1 MFAWWLRRKRDKIL
15 ERAFPDAWKAILQKN
30 VPYVR
35 SLDEEE
41 VARLQDLV
49 QVFVS
54 EKIFV
59 GCGGL
64 QIDDEIRVTIAA
76 SACILLLGIEHDLYV
91 RVESILVYPS
101 SVRPPQWE
109 PNVMNPQVSVVEG
122 RPLLLGEAHL
132 RGPVI
137 LVWDAVE
144 HGNRHPTMGH
154 NVVFHEFAHKLDMLD
169 GDLDGTPPL
178 RSTEQ
183 YKDWGMVCGRVY
195 KELRAKVEAGE
206 PTLLDPYGATSEAEF
221 FAVATEYFFE
231 RAVELERQQPDL
243 YDVLHDFY
251 QQDPAGRNW
260 RA

>member
-122 RPLLLGEAHL
+122 RPLLLGEAD
-132 RGPVI
+132 R
-137 LVWDAVE
+137 
-144 HGNRHPTMGH
+144 
-154 NVVFHEFAHKLDMLD
+154 K
-169 GDLDGTPPL
+169 
-178 RSTEQ
+178 
-183 YKDWGMVCGRVY
+183 
-195 KELRAKVEAGE
+195 
-206 PTLLDPYGATSEAEF
+206 
-221 FAVATEYFFE
+221 
-231 RAVELERQQPDL
+231 
-243 YDVLHDFY
+243 
-251 QQDPAGRNW
+251 
-260 RA
+260 